1 MGDTKKTFSLSL
13 VVAGVLWFIA
23 GVLAY
28 LFSDFAWVWQVA
40 AGLAGAATIIHLGL
54 GWAKYQES
62 FRRKTTLLGAKT
74 LFNATLVLV
83 IVVMINLIVGKYD
96 LKADLT
102 KNKIHTLSDQSQKV
116 VKGLENEVVL
126 KAFLN
131 PTQVPDFENV
141 FSKYTYYSK
150 KLKREFIDVDKDPL
164 VVQKYNIRSAG
175 TVVVESGDRNVRVEN
190 ITGPDDPKLEEKIT
204 NAIIAVIKGGKKKL
218 YYVSGHGERLLSE
231 TGREGFSNMK
241 EALENSR
248 YAVEELS
255 LIEKGSIP
263 EDAEILMMAGPKS
276 EILPQEYAAIEKFI
290 QQGGKVFLMVEP
302 TSPASLQ
309 GFLSKYGLDWKP
321 KKVILETNS
330 LQQLAGGN
338 PLTPIVTTYDRA
350 HEITRE
356 AKQLSLFPIA
366 TPIEKSKTIPEGETV
381 TVLLSSSARS
391 LETDLQ
397 GDKVKVNQATDRKGP
412 LALAVAVSASVKA
425 PKAPEKKE
433 EDLEGK
439 KEPADSKTKEYR
451 LVVVGDA
458 DFASN
463 SARQFGINADLFQNM
478 MSWLAQEE
486 DLIAIRPKDPTET
499 KFEITET
506 RSRIINLASIVIAPL
521 LMFGSGIVVWA
532 RRRRR

>member
-1 MGDTKKTFSLSL
+1 MTDLKKNFSSSLILAGSLWLLTGILS
-13 VVAGVLWFIA
+13 
-23 GVLAY
+23 Y
-28 LFSDFAWVWQVA
+28 LFSDFPLAWQIG
-40 AGLAGAATIIHLGL
+40 AGLAAVATLAHFVLG
-54 GWAKYQES
+54 GTRYRES
-62 FRRKTTLLGAKT
+62 LQKKTTLLGLKT
-74 LFNATLVLV
+74 LLNAGLVL
-83 IVVMINLIVGKYD
+83 IIIVMINLIVGNYD

-102 KNKIHTLSDQSQKV
+102 KNKIHTLSEQSTKV
-116 VKGLENEVVL
+116 VRGLDNEVVL

-131 PTQVPDFENV
+131 PTQIPDFENI

-164 VVQKYNIRSAG
+164 LVQKYNIRTAG
-175 TVVVESGDRNVRVEN
+175 TVVVESGERNVRVEN
-190 ITGPDDPKLEEKIT
+190 LTGPDDPKLEEKLT
-204 NAIIAVIKGGKKKL
+204 NAIIAVTKGGKKKL
-218 YYVSGHGERLLSE
+218 YYISGHGERLLSD
-231 TGREGFSNMK
+231 TNREGFSEMK

-255 LIEKGSIP
+255 LIEKGSVP
-263 EDAEILMMAGPKS
+263 PDAELLMLAGPKS
-276 EILPQEYAAIEKFI
+276 ELMPQEYVALEKYI
-290 QQGGKVFLMVEP
+290 KEGGKMMVMVEP
-302 TSPASLQ
+302 TSPASLT
-309 GFLSKYGLDWKP
+309 GFLAKYGADWKP
-321 KKVILETNS
+321 KKVVLETNN

-338 PLTPIVTTYDRA
+338 PLTPIVTSYDRA

-356 AKQLSLFPIA
+356 AKQLSLFPIS
-366 TPIEKSKTIPEGETV
+366 TPVEKAKIVPEGVTV
-381 TVLLSSSARS
+381 TVLLSSSAKS

-412 LALAVAVSASVKA
+412 LSLALAISAPVKGSENKEKPDTEVKEDKAV
-425 PKAPEKKE
+425 
-433 EDLEGK
+433 
-439 KEPADSKTKEYR
+439 KEYR

-486 DLIAIRPKDPTET
+486 DLIAIRPKDATET

-532 RRRRR
+532 KRRRR